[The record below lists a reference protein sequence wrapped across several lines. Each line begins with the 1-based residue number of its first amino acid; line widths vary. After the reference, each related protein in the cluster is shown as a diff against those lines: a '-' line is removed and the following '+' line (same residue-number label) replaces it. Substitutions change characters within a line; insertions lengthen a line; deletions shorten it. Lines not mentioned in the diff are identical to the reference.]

1 MLPSADP
8 ACGCRSLD
16 VVTRALLLLLML
28 SILPDAARAQQ
39 AAGDDPEVCR
49 IGVSIE
55 DLYEF
60 DLARDTFG
68 AVLWIWSLCPSAEIS
83 PLQAIALPTANSLD
97 AGEVGTIE
105 TGGAGHYQYRR
116 IQGTFRHDWDMRRY
130 PFDRNRIVIPFDE
143 TRYGASV
150 VVFEPDVEESFL
162 EPTARRG
169 LEEWDISDLVLRTS
183 VSEEPSSYG
192 LPNADASRYAR
203 LEASVDLERTQ
214 LLTFFKLTAGVFA
227 AALIAF
233 LTFFYDPRDRAG
245 FSGRLGLLVGTLF
258 AVLIS
263 LRTADT
269 TIGDASRLTLVTE
282 IHLITL
288 LLIVA
293 LALLAL
299 FERRRAEN
307 DLWVTYPN
315 WPLFGAMVTV
325 YLLASAG
332 LVARAAF
339 G

>member
-1 MLPSADP
+1 VLRSADP
-8 ACGCRSLD
+8 ARGYRRLD
-16 VVTRALLLLLML
+16 VVARAFLLLLML
-28 SILPDAARAQQ
+28 SILPDAARAQP
-39 AAGDDPEVCR
+39 AAGDRPEVCR
-49 IGVSIE
+49 IGINIE

-68 AVLWIWSLCPSAEIS
+68 AVLWVWSLCPSDRIS
-83 PLQAIALPTANSLD
+83 PLQDMALPTADSLS
-97 AGEVGTIE
+97 AGEVGTLE

-130 PFDRNRIVIPFDE
+130 PFDRHRIVIPLDE
-143 TRYGASV
+143 TRHGASV
-150 VVFEPDVEESFL
+150 VTFEADTEQSFL
-162 EPTARRG
+162 APSARAG
-169 LEEWDISDLVLRTS
+169 LDEWAISELALQTS
-183 VSEEPSSYG
+183 ISEEPSTYG

-203 LEASVDLERTQ
+203 ATVSVEIQRTQ
-214 LLTFFKLTAGVFA
+214 LLTFLKLTSGVFA

-258 AVLIS
+258 AVLIN
-263 LRTADT
+263 LRTSDT

-282 IHLITL
+282 IHLVTL
-288 LLIVA
+288 VLIVA

-299 FERRRAEN
+299 RERRRAEN

-315 WPLFGAMVTV
+315 WPLFSAMVAI
-325 YLLASAG
+325 YLLVNAG
-332 LVARAAF
+332 FVARAAL